1 MTRLDQLFE
10 RPTVAKAEAA
20 LRRAVMAEAQCGAMR
35 AVYAIRDRYK
45 DLSEPRHPVTK
56 WP

>member
-10 RPTVAKAEAA
+10 RPSVARAEAA
-20 LRRAVMAEAQCGAMR
+20 LRRAVMAEAGWSAMR

-45 DLSEPRHPVTK
+45 DLAEPRHPVTK